1 MPISGIEGISSLNGL
16 LGETSA
22 TTTADG
28 ESFANILTEALG
40 NAGELEA
47 VDNVSAAALL
57 SEDASNLH
65 NVVLETQKAQLAVD
79 LAVQVRNRC
88 VEAYNEILRMQV

>member
-16 LGETSA
+16 LGESVSTA
-22 TTTADG
+22 TADG
-28 ESFANILTEALG
+28 ESFANVLTEALG
-40 NAGELEA
+40 NASQLEA